1 MPSRMPSG
9 LVGDPHRLKALILSR
24 PSVVEEGFR
33 VLDVDLG
40 AGAAGPVDVVGADS
54 AGCLALLAVAGRE
67 GLDAALLRLIDQHLW
82 ATEQHDL
89 LHRLYASA
97 GFAPDGPLRCLLLAP
112 AFTEAFLRRLSL
124 FTVPVTALLV
134 RPAPAG
140 GETDLLIEPA
150 APIFCLEEPAPRISR
165 LERPEGATA
174 RTDLDRPRPDRASS
188 DHGSADRVHSDP
200 VSSDNPSSDDT
211 IPVAVAAE
219 LVAPTDLDRDEVLE
233 AFLKEGDA
241 AGPFETLTAEEL
253 EEFERFD
260 RHRRQRDRNPA

>member
-1 MPSRMPSG
+1 MPSRIPSG

-33 VLDVDLG
+33 VLDVGLG
-40 AGAAGPVDVVGADS
+40 AGATGAVDVVGADG
-54 AGCLALLAVAGRE
+54 AGCLALLAVARPD

-82 ATEQHDL
+82 ATEQRDL

-97 GFAPDGPLRCLLLAP
+97 GLAADGPLRCLLLSP
-112 AFTEAFLRRLSL
+112 AFTESFLRRLSL

-134 RPAPAG
+134 RSVPAG
-140 GETDLLIEPA
+140 GETEVLIEPA
-150 APIFCLEEPAPRISR
+150 APIFGLEEAPSR
-165 LERPEGATA
+165 NSRRERPEESAT
-174 RTDLDRPRPDRASS
+174 RTDLDRPPPDRAS
-188 DHGSADRVHSDP
+188 ADRAPTDP
-200 VSSDNPSSDDT
+200 VSSDSPSSDDT

-219 LVAPTDLDRDEVLE
+219 LVAPADLDRDEVLE
-233 AFLKEGDA
+233 AFLKEGEA
-241 AGPFETLTAEEL
+241 AGPFETLTAEEM

>member
-1 MPSRMPSG
+1 MPSRIPSG

-40 AGAAGPVDVVGADS
+40 AGAAGAVDVVGADG
-54 AGCLALLAVAGRE
+54 AGCLALLAVAGRD
-67 GLDAALLRLIDQHLW
+67 GLDAVLLRLIDQHLW
-82 ATEQHDL
+82 ATEQRGL

-97 GFAPDGPLRCLLLAP
+97 GLAADGPLRCLLLAP
-112 AFTEAFLRRLSL
+112 AFTESFLRRLSL

-134 RPAPAG
+134 RPIPAG
-140 GETDLLIEPA
+140 GETEVLIEPA
-150 APIFCLEEPAPRISR
+150 APIFGLEEPAPRISR
-165 LERPEGATA
+165 RERPEESSTRTA
-174 RTDLDRPRPDRASS
+174 LDRPRSDRASA
-188 DHGSADRVHSDP
+188 DHGSADRAPTDP
-200 VSSDNPSSDDT
+200 VSSDSASSDDT

-219 LVAPTDLDRDEVLE
+219 LVAPADLDRDEVLE

-241 AGPFETLTAEEL
+241 AGPFETLTAEEM